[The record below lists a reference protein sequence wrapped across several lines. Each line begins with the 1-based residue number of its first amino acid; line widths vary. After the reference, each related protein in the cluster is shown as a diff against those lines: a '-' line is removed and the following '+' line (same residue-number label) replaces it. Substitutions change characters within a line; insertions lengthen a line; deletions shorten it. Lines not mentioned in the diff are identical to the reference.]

1 MIRIFF
7 LNTSARLSKKDG
19 FTLIEILIVIAIIGI
34 LSTIV
39 LAQTNL
45 ARIRAR
51 DARRIAD
58 VSHIK
63 GALELYL
70 NTNQK
75 YPDSLANLTSTCG
88 GGDPCMASVPS
99 DPVGGGYFYCKISNN
114 SFHIGTDLEEAAN
127 PNIESN
133 SSHATTNP
141 CPTIGGDAIIGT
153 PTAGCGGAT
162 DRYCYDIKR

>member
-1 MIRIFF
+1 M
-7 LNTSARLSKKDG
+7 SKKGG
-19 FTLIEILIVIAIIGI
+19 FTLIELLIVIAIIGI

-88 GGDPCMASVPS
+88 GGDPCMAAVPT
-99 DPVGGGYFYCKISNN
+99 DPVGGSYFYCKISNN
-114 SFHIGTDLEEAAN
+114 SFHIGTNLEEAAN

-141 CPTIGGDAIIGT
+141 CPTAGGAAIIGT
-153 PTAGCGGAT
+153 PTAGCDGT
-162 DRYCYDIKR
+162 VDRYCYDIKR